1 MWCHLWGTTI
11 ICKVTKLSQSFYENH
26 MWVCGLREYLAPL
39 ERWALYWCNLGVL
52 VFHPQNHFIGHLS
65 RRQHGGKYGTLE
77 VRELSLTSRY
87 VSVAFLD
94 LPSLGTVCLLHQE
107 ICVQKIEQN
116 HLCVYKVS
124 GSELVFIKYL
134 VNLAQQV
141 NVSWPTSKKANIYWI
156 FNKFHLLWWT
166 FYTHELLRSSKQTNK
181 HPVK

>member
-77 VRELSLTSRY
+77 VRELSLTSRF

-107 ICVQKIEQN
+107 ICQHSQLEHK
-116 HLCVYKVS
+116 H
-124 GSELVFIKYL
+124 GSRFWLIQIGTIQTVTKRDLFPWR
-134 VNLAQQV
+134 NL
-141 NVSWPTSKKANIYWI
+141 
-156 FNKFHLLWWT
+156 H
-166 FYTHELLRSSKQTNK
+166 
-181 HPVK
+181 VKRD

>member
-1 MWCHLWGTTI
+1 MYLPISSLKIEQHDHL
-11 ICKVTKLSQSFYENH
+11 C
-26 MWVCGLREYLAPL
+26 L
-39 ERWALYWCNLGVL
+39 EGISALLGDC
-52 VFHPQNHFIGHLS
+52 
-65 RRQHGGKYGTLE
+65 Y
-77 VRELSLTSRY
+77 
-87 VSVAFLD
+87 
-94 LPSLGTVCLLHQE
+94 LLHQE
-107 ICVQKIEQN
+107 ICVQKIEQD

-166 FYTHELLRSSKQTNK
+166 FYTHELLHSSKQTNK

>member
-107 ICVQKIEQN
+107 ICQHSQLEHKHDSRFWLIQIGTIQTVTKRD
-116 HLCVYKVS
+116 L
-124 GSELVFIKYL
+124 FPWR
-134 VNLAQQV
+134 NL
-141 NVSWPTSKKANIYWI
+141 
-156 FNKFHLLWWT
+156 H
-166 FYTHELLRSSKQTNK
+166 
-181 HPVK
+181 VKRD